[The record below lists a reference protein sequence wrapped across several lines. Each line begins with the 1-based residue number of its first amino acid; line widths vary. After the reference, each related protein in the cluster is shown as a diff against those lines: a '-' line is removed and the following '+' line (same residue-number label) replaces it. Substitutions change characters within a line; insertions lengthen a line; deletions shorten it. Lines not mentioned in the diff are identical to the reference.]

1 MNAIDLV
8 SPCVQRQR
16 EAEHARQADSAWTA
30 PPTPNDDTEARP
42 RADSGDND
50 AAAPTVDSRAEQSVA
65 QAASVTSANAATHP
79 GSAPAPNPP
88 HLREEADTSLAD
100 ASPDAGRIVSDV
112 VFTEASDQA
121 VLQVR
126 VACPWSGERVRGFID
141 CLPADAW
148 WQAAIIV
155 EALRYKA
162 AHGAAACVC
171 RVYHPP
177 PRCSCARIA
186 VIVHAT
192 ACEAP
197 IARAAYFACT
207 GSLSGLCTFYVP
219 C

>member
-1 MNAIDLV
+1 MNAVDLV

-141 CLPADAW
+141 CLPADTW
-148 WQAAIIV
+148 CQAAIIV
-155 EALRYKA
+155 EALRY
-162 AHGAAACVC
+162 
-171 RVYHPP
+171 
-177 PRCSCARIA
+177 
-186 VIVHAT
+186 
-192 ACEAP
+192 
-197 IARAAYFACT
+197 
-207 GSLSGLCTFYVP
+207 
-219 C
+219 